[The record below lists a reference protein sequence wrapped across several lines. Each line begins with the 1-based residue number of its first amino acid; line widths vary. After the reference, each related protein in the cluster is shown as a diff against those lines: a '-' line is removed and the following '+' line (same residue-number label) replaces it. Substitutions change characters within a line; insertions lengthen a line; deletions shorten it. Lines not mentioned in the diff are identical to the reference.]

1 MNRLNVD
8 FKPGIQRSTRVA
20 FTEALMEMAGENP
33 DILLVSSDSLKV
45 FRADAFAAAYPAR
58 IVEVGISE
66 QNAVGVAAGLASAG
80 SMPFVATYAGF
91 LTMRACEQMR
101 TFVAYPGL
109 NVKFFGANAGIYMG
123 EREGVTH
130 QFFEDLGIL
139 RTIPGFVVVSP
150 ADAGQLKHAMRAVAA
165 VKGPC
170 YIRVGSGRD
179 PVIFSE
185 DAPFELGKARILKE
199 YGRDV
204 ALFSCGHMLGRTLQA
219 AESLRALGVGAAVV
233 EVHTLKPLDTAGIA
247 EALGGCRAAVTVE
260 DHNVIGGLGSAVC
273 ETAAQFCPRRVE
285 RVGLQ
290 DVYPESGPAE
300 EVLDAYG
307 MAVQD
312 IVNAAVRAVS
322 GEKERHGKQ

>member
-1 MNRLNVD
+1 MNRHIVD
-8 FKPGIQRSTRVA
+8 YKPGAILSTRVA
-20 FTEALMEMAGENP
+20 FTETLMEMARENP
-33 DILLVSSDSLKV
+33 DILLVSSDSMKV
-45 FRADAFAAAYPAR
+45 FRADPFVAAFPHR

-80 SMPFVATYAGF
+80 SLPFVATYAGF

-139 RTIPGFVVVSP
+139 RTIPGFTVVSP
-150 ADAGQLKHAMRAVAA
+150 ADAGQLKHAMRAVAE
-165 VKGPC
+165 VHGPC
-170 YIRVGSGRD
+170 YVRVGSGRD
-179 PVIFSE
+179 PVIFTV
-185 DAPFELGKARILKE
+185 DAPFELGRARILRE

-204 ALFSCGHMLGRTLQA
+204 ALFSCGHMLGRTLLA
-219 AESLRALGVGAAVV
+219 AEKLREAGVGATVV

-247 EALGGCRAAVTVE
+247 EVLKGCGTAVTVE
-260 DHNVIGGLGSAVC
+260 DHNVIGGLGSAIC
-273 ETAAQFCPRRVE
+273 ETASEYCPIRVL

-307 MAVQD
+307 MAVED
-312 IVNAAVRAVS
+312 IVNAARKAVS
-322 GEKERHGKQ
+322 ESK